1 MAAYVTG
8 DLGTVPA
15 YGASNE
21 LRQYL
26 EAMIVTLNAQLVDFE
41 TRIALNDAKTS
52 A

>member
-1 MAAYVTG
+1 MADYVTG

-26 EAMIVTLNAQLVDFE
+26 EAMIVVLDARLVDYE
-41 TRIALNDAKTS
+41 TRISALEDA
-52 A
+52 

>member
-8 DLGTVPA
+8 DLGDVPA

-26 EAMIVTLNAQLVDFE
+26 EEMVATLDTQMVDFE

>member
-1 MAAYVTG
+1 MADYVTG

-26 EAMIVTLNAQLVDFE
+26 ETMVEALDTQLVDFE
-41 TRIALNDAKTS
+41 TRITALEGA
-52 A
+52 

>member
-1 MAAYVTG
+1 MADYVTG

-26 EAMIVTLNAQLVDFE
+26 EAMIVVLDARLVDTE
-41 TRIALNDAKTS
+41 TRISALEDV
-52 A
+52 

>member
-8 DLGTVPA
+8 DLGTVPHI
-15 YGASNE
+15 GASAE
-21 LRQYL
+21 IKQYL
-26 EAMIVTLNAQLVDFE
+26 DVMVAALDAQLVDFE